1 FLKEFYLIDSP
12 SFEKLKDLK
21 DEYNNL
27 DITSVLFYLEIHKAY
42 KKMKLNHDTLLQK
55 FDLSES
61 KFTIMMLLSYEKNMT
76 LAPSKLS
83 EKIASKKSTITGVLK
98 GLEKNG
104 LVKRVALSN
113 DKRTNYVQLTDLGL
127 MKLKEFLPYNY
138 EVVSKVF
145 GVFNEEEKEEFYRL
159 ANKLKNNLE
168 KDHLF

>member
-1 FLKEFYLIDSP
+1 MKEFYLIDSP

-21 DEYNNL
+21 NEYSNL
-27 DITSVLFYLEIHKAY
+27 DITSVLLYLEIQKAY
-42 KKMKLNHDTLLQK
+42 KKMKLNHDKLLQE
-55 FDLSES
+55 FDLSEA

-76 LAPSKLS
+76 LAPSRLS
-83 EKIASKKSTITGVLK
+83 EKIGSKKSTITGVLK

-127 MKLKEFLPYNY
+127 MKLKEFLPHNY

-145 GVFNEEEKEEFYRL
+145 EVFSEEEKEEFYRL

-168 KDHLF
+168 KDDLF